1 MKLEMI
7 NQGLEKSGKTDPQEN
22 MKPVGI
28 MNTETDRLNRLN
40 LLSKEWSKN
49 IPDLDLKIEETI
61 VGSRDLDREI
71 STCISKVD
79 HLEIIDPDL
88 ESYQPDLDRVN
99 RQDLGNQPE
108 LDLDLGNL

>member
-7 NQGLEKSGKTDPQEN
+7 IQGLEKSGKTDPQEN

-28 MNTETDRLNRLN
+28 MNTETDRLDRLN

-61 VGSRDLDREI
+61 VGSRDLDLEI
-71 STCISKVD
+71 STCIKVD

-99 RQDLGNQPE
+99 RQDLGNQP
-108 LDLDLGNL
+108 DLGQDLGSL